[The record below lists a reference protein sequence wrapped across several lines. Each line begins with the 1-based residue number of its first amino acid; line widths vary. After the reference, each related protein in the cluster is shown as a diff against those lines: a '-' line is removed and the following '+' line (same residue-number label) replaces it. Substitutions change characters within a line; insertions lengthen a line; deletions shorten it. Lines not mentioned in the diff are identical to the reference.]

1 MIVPGRS
8 LVSAGTGLQCTA
20 VSRAVCDTSLKS
32 WLVCEGLVVVLSEMK
47 VQMAQTVVFSHFFL
61 LLYSRLWEASEGNI
75 FDGFGK
81 NPDSILIQ
89 VEPVIQMPWSYR
101 AVMD

>member
-8 LVSAGTGLQCTA
+8 LVSAGTGLQYTA

-47 VQMAQTVVFSHFFL
+47 VQMAQTVGSLSLSLSLSLVLSCSLSLALSLSLSLSLSIQFRKLYWHDKNIHFVL
-61 LLYSRLWEASEGNI
+61 S
-75 FDGFGK
+75 K
-81 NPDSILIQ
+81 H
-89 VEPVIQMPWSYR
+89 
-101 AVMD
+101 